1 MVARYQSTTTT
12 IDYERR
18 AVGLTHEP
26 SCHVGDWPIRDTMN
40 TRQLVLGAVLV
51 TVLLAVAGTAAGQSE
66 VYVRGEPDLEV
77 YTPDDTVPAGAETEF
92 ILQVDNEGDV
102 DAGQGTNRN
111 LVTTARNV
119 IVDVEAN
126 DDAPV
131 TVLSEKQSIGSIT
144 DEQPVDVPLRIEV
157 PDDAE
162 PGTYDLH
169 IEIDYRWSNRV
180 SEQTQERSTSKDF
193 TVEIEVD
200 DNARFRVTDI
210 DSNLRVGEEGEIT
223 GEVENVGGEDATNAE
238 VQFPTEAENLFPQ
251 ETAVA
256 VGDVPAGES
265 AEFRIPVE
273 VGSEAEAVPKRFE
286 LPVSFRDENG
296 IRQTDDDPEF
306 LADIGP
312 ERDIFGVEAVNR
324 TITAGSGTTFEVT
337 FTNNREE
344 TLTDIEPKLFTDSP
358 FSSSSDEGFV
368 ESLDPGESETV
379 RFDLSASGSA
389 TAKTYPVTL
398 DVRYQNSEGE
408 SRITDSYRLPID
420 VLEPEESG
428 GLGSLGT
435 IAMLVVSLLA
445 VGGGYVW
452 YRGQ

>member
-1 MVARYQSTTTT
+1 MTATSVVSAQSGSS
-12 IDYERR
+12 ID
-18 AVGLTHEP
+18 VQGSP
-26 SCHVGDWPIRDTMN
+26 DIS
-40 TRQLVLGAVLV
+40 
-51 TVLLAVAGTAAGQSE
+51 
-66 VYVRGEPDLEV
+66 VYAP
-77 YTPDDTVPAGAETEF
+77 
-92 ILQVDNEGDV
+92 DNEVTPGSETTFTVQLDNDGEVIDGDPA
-102 DAGQGTNRN
+102 DRQY
-111 LVTTARNV
+111 VTTARSV
-119 IVDVEAN
+119 ITTLEA
-126 DDAPV
+126 DDAPI
-131 TVLSEKQSIGSIT
+131 TVKTGTQSLGDITESEP
-144 DEQPVDVPLRIEV
+144 ENVDFRIEV
-157 PDDAE
+157 PSDAE
-162 PGTYDLH
+162 PGTYEMELDMEYTYTSKAEDLPGYRPSQTTQSRSISKEVK
-169 IEIDYRWSNRV
+169 IEISN
-180 SEQTQERSTSKDF
+180 D
-193 TVEIEVD
+193 
-200 DNARFRVTDI
+200 ARFRVTDVN
-210 DSNLRVGEEGEIT
+210 STLRVGEEGDIT
-223 GEVENVGGEDATNAE
+223 GEIENVGGEDATNAE
-238 VQFPTEAENLFPQ
+238 VQFPTDAENLFPQ

-256 VGDVPAGES
+256 VGDIEAGES
-265 AEFRIPVE
+265 AEFRIPIE

-312 ERDIFGVEAVNR
+312 ERDTFGVEAVNR

-368 ESLDPGESETV
+368 ESLDPGESETI

-408 SRITDSYRLPID
+408 SRITDSYRLPIE

-452 YRGQ
+452 YRGR

>member
-1 MVARYQSTTTT
+1 
-12 IDYERR
+12 
-18 AVGLTHEP
+18 
-26 SCHVGDWPIRDTMN
+26 MN
-40 TRQLVLGAVLV
+40 ISLV
-51 TVLLAVAGTAAGQSE
+51 TSKTLAIGVCLLLLMTATSSIVSAQSGSSIDVQGSPDIS
-66 VYVRGEPDLEV
+66 VYAP
-77 YTPDDTVPAGAETEF
+77 
-92 ILQVDNEGDV
+92 DNEVTPGSETTFTVQLDNDGEVTDGDPA
-102 DAGQGTNRN
+102 DRQY
-111 LVTTARNV
+111 VTTARSV
-119 IVDVEAN
+119 ITTLEA
-126 DDAPV
+126 D
-131 TVLSEKQSIGSIT
+131 
-144 DEQPVDVPLRIEV
+144 DVPITVKTGTQSVGDISESEPENVDFRIEV
-157 PDDAE
+157 PNDAE
-162 PGTYDLH
+162 PGTYEMELDMEYTYTSKAEDLPGYRPSQTTQSRSISKEVK
-169 IEIDYRWSNRV
+169 IEISN
-180 SEQTQERSTSKDF
+180 D
-193 TVEIEVD
+193 
-200 DNARFRVTDI
+200 ARFRVTDI
-210 DSNLRVGEEGEIT
+210 NSTLRVGEKGDIT
-223 GEVENVGGEDATNAE
+223 GEIENVGGEDATNAE
-238 VQFPTEAENLFPQ
+238 VQFPTDAENLFPQ

-256 VGDVPAGES
+256 VGDIEAGES
-265 AEFRIPVE
+265 AEFRIPIE

-312 ERDIFGVEAVNR
+312 ERDTFGVEAVNR

-379 RFDLSASGSA
+379 RFDLSAEGSA
-389 TAKTYPVTL
+389 TPKTYPVTV
-398 DVRYQNSEGE
+398 DVRYQDAEGNSQ
-408 SRITDSYRLPID
+408 ITDSYRLPIE

-452 YRGQ
+452 YRGR

>member
-1 MVARYQSTTTT
+1 
-12 IDYERR
+12 
-18 AVGLTHEP
+18 
-26 SCHVGDWPIRDTMN
+26 MN
-40 TRQLVLGAVLV
+40 TTA
-51 TVLLAVAGTAAGQSE
+51 TVRLSLLAVIALLMVVGSGGIAVGQSDSATAYGSPDIN
-66 VYVRGEPDLEV
+66 VYVPNEEVTPGTTTDFTVQLDNQGEFTRGKEADRE
-77 YTPDDTVPAGAETEF
+77 
-92 ILQVDNEGDV
+92 
-102 DAGQGTNRN
+102 
-111 LVTTARNV
+111 LVTTARSV
-119 IVDVEAN
+119 IVSLEN
-126 DDAPV
+126 DDAPI
-131 TVLSEKQSIGSIT
+131 TIKTDEKSIGTLSET
-144 DEQPVDVPLRIEV
+144 EPRDVPFQIEV
-157 PDDAE
+157 PKNAD
-162 PGTYDLH
+162 PGTYSL
-169 IEIDYRWSNRV
+169 EIDIEYDYTSRV
-180 SEQTQERSTSKDF
+180 QQVPGVVNDQTQNSGSDDH
-193 TVEIEVD
+193 EIKIKISDDARFEVTEVD
-200 DNARFRVTDI
+200 ST
-210 DSNLRVGEEGEIT
+210 LRVGEEGDIT
-223 GEVENVGGEDATNAE
+223 GEIENVGGEDATNAE
-238 VQFPTEAENLFPQ
+238 VQFPTDAENLFPQ

-256 VGDVPAGES
+256 VGDIEAGES
-265 AEFRIPVE
+265 AEFRIPIE
-273 VGSEAEAVPKRFE
+273 VGSEAEAVPKRFD

-368 ESLDPGESETV
+368 ESLDPGESETI

-408 SRITDSYRLPID
+408 SRITDSYRLPIE

-452 YRGQ
+452 YRGR

>member
-1 MVARYQSTTTT
+1 
-12 IDYERR
+12 
-18 AVGLTHEP
+18 
-26 SCHVGDWPIRDTMN
+26 MN
-40 TRQLVLGAVLV
+40 VRTLLIGAVLV
-51 TVLLAVAGTAAGQSE
+51 TLLISLGGVAAGQE
-66 VYVRGEPDLEV
+66 VFVRGEPDIEV
-77 YTPDDTVPAGAETEF
+77 YTPDNTVAPGQETEF
-92 ILQVDNEGDV
+92 TLQLDNEGDV
-102 DAGQGTNRN
+102 DAGQGTNRE

-119 IVDVEAN
+119 IVNAEMDD
-126 DDAPV
+126 DDAPI
-131 TVLSEKQSIGSIT
+131 TITSEKQSVGSVS
-144 DEQPVDVPLRIEV
+144 ENQPTDVPIQIEV
-157 PDDAE
+157 PNDAE
-162 PGTYDLH
+162 PGTYDLDV
-169 IEIDYRWSNRV
+169 EIDYRWSSKVSQNRRGAGPPT
-180 SEQTQERSTSKDF
+180 TQEQSTSKDY
-193 TVEIEVD
+193 TVEIEID
-200 DNARFRVTDI
+200 DSARFRVTDI
-210 DSNLRVGEEGEIT
+210 NSTLRVGEEGDIT
-223 GEVENVGGEDATNAE
+223 GEIENIGGEDATNAE
-238 VQFPTEAENLFPQ
+238 VQFPTDAENLFPQ

-256 VGDVPAGES
+256 VGDIEAGES
-265 AEFRIPVE
+265 AEFRIPIE
-273 VGSEAEAVPKRFE
+273 VGSEAEAVPKRFD

-312 ERDIFGVEAVNR
+312 ERDTFGVEAVNR

-379 RFDLSASGSA
+379 RFDLSAEGSA
-389 TAKTYPVTL
+389 TPKTYPVTV
-398 DVRYQNSEGE
+398 DVRYQDAEGNSQ
-408 SRITDSYRLPID
+408 ITDSYRLPIE

>member
-1 MVARYQSTTTT
+1 
-12 IDYERR
+12 
-18 AVGLTHEP
+18 
-26 SCHVGDWPIRDTMN
+26 MN
-40 TRQLVLGAVLV
+40 ISLV
-51 TVLLAVAGTAAGQSE
+51 TSKTLAIGVCLLLLMTATSSIVSAQSGSSIDVQGSPDIS
-66 VYVRGEPDLEV
+66 VYAP
-77 YTPDDTVPAGAETEF
+77 
-92 ILQVDNEGDV
+92 DNEVTPGSETTFTVQLDNDGEVTDGDPA
-102 DAGQGTNRN
+102 DRQY
-111 LVTTARNV
+111 VTTARSV
-119 IVDVEAN
+119 ITTLEA
-126 DDAPV
+126 D
-131 TVLSEKQSIGSIT
+131 
-144 DEQPVDVPLRIEV
+144 DVPITVKTGTQSVGDISESEPENVDFRIEV
-157 PDDAE
+157 PNDAE
-162 PGTYDLH
+162 PGTYEMELDMEYTYTSKAEDLPGYRPSQTTQSRSISKEVK
-169 IEIDYRWSNRV
+169 IEISN
-180 SEQTQERSTSKDF
+180 D
-193 TVEIEVD
+193 
-200 DNARFRVTDI
+200 ARFRVTDI
-210 DSNLRVGEEGEIT
+210 NSTLRVGEKGDIT
-223 GEVENVGGEDATNAE
+223 GEIENVGGEDATNAE
-238 VQFPTEAENLFPQ
+238 VQFPTDAENLFPQ

-256 VGDVPAGES
+256 VGDIEAGES
-265 AEFRIPVE
+265 AEFRIPIE
-273 VGSEAEAVPKRFE
+273 VGSEAEAVPKRFD

-312 ERDIFGVEAVNR
+312 ERDTFGVEAVNR

-379 RFDLSASGSA
+379 TFDLSAEGSA
-389 TAKTYPVTL
+389 TPKTYPVTV
-398 DVRYQNSEGE
+398 DVRYQDAEGNSQ
-408 SRITDSYRLPID
+408 ITDSYRLPIE

>member
-1 MVARYQSTTTT
+1 MNTTVAVRLSLLAGIALLVVAATGGTALGQSDAATASGSPDINVYVPDKEVTPGTTTEFMVQL
-12 IDYERR
+12 DNQGEF
-18 AVGLTHEP
+18 
-26 SCHVGDWPIRDTMN
+26 
-40 TRQLVLGAVLV
+40 TRGKEADR
-51 TVLLAVAGTAAGQSE
+51 E
-66 VYVRGEPDLEV
+66 
-77 YTPDDTVPAGAETEF
+77 
-92 ILQVDNEGDV
+92 
-102 DAGQGTNRN
+102 
-111 LVTTARNV
+111 LVTTARSV
-119 IVDVEAN
+119 IVSLEN

-131 TVLSEKQSIGSIT
+131 TIKTDEKSIGTLSET
-144 DEQPVDVPLRIEV
+144 EPREVPFRIEI
-157 PDDAE
+157 PEDAE
-162 PGTYDLH
+162 PGTYTL
-169 IEIDYRWSNRV
+169 EIDIDYDYTSRV
-180 SEQTQERSTSKDF
+180 QQQPGIVNDQTQSSDS
-193 TVEIEVD
+193 D
-200 DNARFRVTDI
+200 DHDIKIKITDDARFRVTDI
-210 DSNLRVGEEGEIT
+210 NSTLRVGEDGDIT
-223 GEVENVGGEDATNAE
+223 GEIENVGGEDATDAE

-256 VGDVPAGES
+256 VGDIEAGES

-296 IRQTDDDPEF
+296 IRQTDDDPSF
-306 LADIGP
+306 LANIAP
-312 ERDIFGVEAVNR
+312 ERDTFAIEGVDR
-324 TITAGSGTTFEVT
+324 TITAGTTTSLEVT

-368 ESLDPGESETV
+368 ESLEPGESETV
-379 RFDLSASGSA
+379 RFDLSAEGSA
-389 TAKTYPVTL
+389 TPKTYPVTV
-398 DVRYQNSEGE
+398 DVRYQDAEGNSQ
-408 SRITDSYRLPID
+408 ITDSYRLPVE

>member
-1 MVARYQSTTTT
+1 MSRQLSMRTALILASIVLLSIGGAG
-12 IDYERR
+12 
-18 AVGLTHEP
+18 VGL
-26 SCHVGDWPIRDTMN
+26 
-40 TRQLVLGAVLV
+40 A
-51 TVLLAVAGTAAGQSE
+51 QSGELDAQGSPDIE
-66 VYVRGEPDLEV
+66 VYIPNNEV
-77 YTPDDTVPAGAETEF
+77 TPGSETELTVQFDNDGEF
-92 ILQVDNEGDV
+92 IRGNEADR
-102 DAGQGTNRN
+102 AY
-111 LVTTARNV
+111 VTTARSV
-119 IVDVEAN
+119 VTSLDA
-126 DDAPV
+126 DDTPI
-131 TVLSEKQSIGSIT
+131 TVKTGEKSIGELPEST
-144 DEQPVDVPLRIEV
+144 PKEV
-157 PDDAE
+157 TFNVEIPDDAE
-162 PGTYDLH
+162 IGSH
-169 IEIDYRWSNRV
+169 EIDVDFEYSY
-180 SEQTQERSTSKDF
+180 TSK
-193 TVEIEVD
+193 VENAPGLRPSQTSQSRSKSKEIKIKITD
-200 DNARFRVTDI
+200 DARFRVTEI
-210 DSNLRVGEEGEIT
+210 DSTLRVGEDGDIT
-223 GEVENVGGEDATNAE
+223 GEIENVGGEDATNAE
-238 VQFPTEAENLFPQ
+238 VQFPTDAENLFPQ

-256 VGDVPAGES
+256 VGDIEAGES
-265 AEFRIPVE
+265 AEFRIPIE
-273 VGSEAEAVPKRFE
+273 VGSEAEAVPKRFD

-312 ERDIFGVEAVNR
+312 ERDTFVVEAVNR

>member
-1 MVARYQSTTTT
+1 
-12 IDYERR
+12 
-18 AVGLTHEP
+18 
-26 SCHVGDWPIRDTMN
+26 MN
-40 TRQLVLGAVLV
+40 ISLV
-51 TVLLAVAGTAAGQSE
+51 TSKTLAIGVCLLLLMTATSSIVSAQSGSSIDVQGSPDIS
-66 VYVRGEPDLEV
+66 VYAP
-77 YTPDDTVPAGAETEF
+77 
-92 ILQVDNEGDV
+92 DNEVTPGSETTFTVQLDNDGEVTDGDPA
-102 DAGQGTNRN
+102 DRQY
-111 LVTTARNV
+111 VTTARSV
-119 IVDVEAN
+119 ITTLEA
-126 DDAPV
+126 D
-131 TVLSEKQSIGSIT
+131 
-144 DEQPVDVPLRIEV
+144 DVPITVKTGTQSVGDISESEPENVDFRIEV
-157 PDDAE
+157 PNDAE
-162 PGTYDLH
+162 PGTYEMELDMEYTYTSKAEDLPGYRPSQTTQSRSISKEVK
-169 IEIDYRWSNRV
+169 IEISN
-180 SEQTQERSTSKDF
+180 D
-193 TVEIEVD
+193 
-200 DNARFRVTDI
+200 ARFRVTDI
-210 DSNLRVGEEGEIT
+210 NSTLRVGEKGDIT
-223 GEVENVGGEDATNAE
+223 GEIENVGGEDATNAE
-238 VQFPTEAENLFPQ
+238 VQFPTDAENLFPQ

-256 VGDVPAGES
+256 VGDIEAGES
-265 AEFRIPVE
+265 AEFRIPIE
-273 VGSEAEAVPKRFE
+273 VGSEAEAVPKRFD

-312 ERDIFGVEAVNR
+312 ERDTFGVEAVNR

-379 RFDLSASGSA
+379 RFDLSAEGSA
-389 TAKTYPVTL
+389 TPKTYPVTV
-398 DVRYQNSEGE
+398 DVRYQDAEGNSQ
-408 SRITDSYRLPID
+408 ITDSYRLPIE

>member
-1 MVARYQSTTTT
+1 
-12 IDYERR
+12 
-18 AVGLTHEP
+18 
-26 SCHVGDWPIRDTMN
+26 MN
-40 TRQLVLGAVLV
+40 ISLV
-51 TVLLAVAGTAAGQSE
+51 TSKTLAIGVCLLLLMTATSSIVSAQSGSSIDVQGSPDIS
-66 VYVRGEPDLEV
+66 VYAP
-77 YTPDDTVPAGAETEF
+77 
-92 ILQVDNEGDV
+92 DNEVTPGSETTFTVQLDNDGEVTDGDPA
-102 DAGQGTNRN
+102 DRQY
-111 LVTTARNV
+111 VTTARSV
-119 IVDVEAN
+119 ITTLEA
-126 DDAPV
+126 D
-131 TVLSEKQSIGSIT
+131 
-144 DEQPVDVPLRIEV
+144 DVPITVKTGTQSVGDISESEPENVDFRIEV
-157 PDDAE
+157 PNDAE
-162 PGTYDLH
+162 PGTYEMELDMEYTYTSKAEDLPGYRPSQTTQSRSISKEVK
-169 IEIDYRWSNRV
+169 IEISN
-180 SEQTQERSTSKDF
+180 D
-193 TVEIEVD
+193 
-200 DNARFRVTDI
+200 ARFRVTDI
-210 DSNLRVGEEGEIT
+210 NSTLRVGEKGDIT
-223 GEVENVGGEDATNAE
+223 GEIENVGGEDATNAE
-238 VQFPTEAENLFPQ
+238 VQFPTDAENLFPQ

-256 VGDVPAGES
+256 VGDIEAGES
-265 AEFRIPVE
+265 AEFRIPIE

-312 ERDIFGVEAVNR
+312 ERDTFGVEAVNR

>member
-1 MVARYQSTTTT
+1 
-12 IDYERR
+12 
-18 AVGLTHEP
+18 
-26 SCHVGDWPIRDTMN
+26 MN
-40 TRQLVLGAVLV
+40 ISLV
-51 TVLLAVAGTAAGQSE
+51 TSKTLAIGVCLLLLMTATSSIVSAQSGSSIDVQGSPDIS
-66 VYVRGEPDLEV
+66 VYAP
-77 YTPDDTVPAGAETEF
+77 
-92 ILQVDNEGDV
+92 DNEVTPGSETTFTVQLDNDGEVTDGDPA
-102 DAGQGTNRN
+102 DRQY
-111 LVTTARNV
+111 VTTARSV
-119 IVDVEAN
+119 ITTLEA
-126 DDAPV
+126 D
-131 TVLSEKQSIGSIT
+131 
-144 DEQPVDVPLRIEV
+144 DVPITVKTGTQSVGDISESEPENVDFRIEV
-157 PDDAE
+157 PNDAE
-162 PGTYDLH
+162 PGTYEMELDMEYTYTSKAEDLPGYRPSQTTQSRSISKEVK
-169 IEIDYRWSNRV
+169 IEISN
-180 SEQTQERSTSKDF
+180 D
-193 TVEIEVD
+193 
-200 DNARFRVTDI
+200 ARFRVTDI
-210 DSNLRVGEEGEIT
+210 NSTLRVGEKGDIT
-223 GEVENVGGEDATNAE
+223 GEIENVGGEDATNAE
-238 VQFPTEAENLFPQ
+238 VQFPTDAENLFPQ

-256 VGDVPAGES
+256 VGDIEAGES
-265 AEFRIPVE
+265 AEFRIPIE

-312 ERDIFGVEAVNR
+312 ERDTFGVEAVNR

-379 RFDLSASGSA
+379 RFDLSAEGSA
-389 TAKTYPVTL
+389 TPKTYPVTV
-398 DVRYQNSEGE
+398 DVRYQDAEGNSQ
-408 SRITDSYRLPID
+408 ITDSYRLPIE